1 MATIPTGPDVLAWAG
16 LPQNDVAL
24 SMQADKH
31 VSAVAHMIW
40 AYTNGKGFQSPGN
53 NQLMIDNN
61 PTVVI
66 VAPEIRSVI
75 LSAAARSLSN
85 PTQARRIEA
94 GSYSELPGSLA
105 SWSLLETL
113 TLNRFRRRTA

>member
-1 MATIPTGPDVLAWAG
+1 MATIPTGLEVLAWAG

-24 SMQADKH
+24 SARADKH
-31 VSAVAHMIW
+31 ALTVAHMVW
-40 AYTNGKGFQSPGN
+40 AYTGGRGFEAPGG
-53 NQLMIDNN
+53 QLSIDTN
-61 PTVVI
+61 PQVVTI
-66 VAPEIRSVI
+66 APEIRSVI
-75 LSAAARSLSN
+75 LSATARSLGN

-113 TLNRFRRRTA
+113 TLNKYRRRAA